1 MMINISTGDISEIC
15 RRWQIRE
22 LCLFGS
28 ALRHDFRADSD
39 IDLLVTFER
48 GAGWSTLDLADL
60 KIELEAC
67 FGRAVDLVEKSTVRN
82 PFRRRKILANNRVL
96 YAA

>member
-1 MMINISTGDISEIC
+1 MIENLTDHISEIC
-15 RRWQIRE
+15 RRWQIQE

-28 ALRHDFRADSD
+28 ALRADFRADSD

-48 GAGWSTLDLADL
+48 GAAWSTLDLAGL
-60 KIELEAC
+60 QIELEAC
-67 FGRAVDLVEKSTVRN
+67 LGRSVDLVEKSTLRN
-82 PFRRRKILANNRVL
+82 PFRRRNILANNRVL